1 MDGLKTNNMKELLKL
16 TIEFTRIFIG
26 FILAITILV
35 TFDLYYELKRIYE
48 RSRKRTTS
56 ENDIFRQ
63 QTRNNI

>member
-1 MDGLKTNNMKELLKL
+1 MDGLKINYMKELLKL

-35 TFDLYYELKRIYE
+35 TFDIYYELKRLYE
-48 RSRKRTTS
+48 RSREFTTS
-56 ENDIFRQ
+56 ENDIPRQ

>member
-1 MDGLKTNNMKELLKL
+1 MDGLKINNMKELFKL

-35 TFDLYYELKRIYE
+35 TFDIYYELKRLYE
-48 RSRKRTTS
+48 RSREFTTS
-56 ENDIFRQ
+56 ENDIPRQ

>member
-1 MDGLKTNNMKELLKL
+1 MKELFKL

-35 TFDLYYELKRIYE
+35 TFDIYYELKRLYE
-48 RSRKRTTS
+48 RTRERTGG
-56 ENDIFRQ
+56 ENDLLGQ

>member
-1 MDGLKTNNMKELLKL
+1 MKELLKL

-35 TFDLYYELKRIYE
+35 TFDFYYELKRLYE
-48 RSRKRTTS
+48 RSRKRISS
-56 ENDIFRQ
+56 ENDIPRQ

>member
-1 MDGLKTNNMKELLKL
+1 MKELLKL

-35 TFDLYYELKRIYE
+35 TFDLYYELKRLYE
-48 RSRKRTTS
+48 RSRKRISS
-56 ENDIFRQ
+56 ENDIPRQ

>member
-1 MDGLKTNNMKELLKL
+1 MKELFKL

-35 TFDLYYELKRIYE
+35 TFDLYYELKRLYE
-48 RSRKRTTS
+48 RSRKRISS
-56 ENDIFRQ
+56 ENDIPRQ

>member
-1 MDGLKTNNMKELLKL
+1 MKELFKL

-56 ENDIFRQ
+56 ENDIPRQ

>member
-1 MDGLKTNNMKELLKL
+1 MKELFKL

-35 TFDLYYELKRIYE
+35 TFDIYYELKRLYE
-48 RSRKRTTS
+48 GTRKRISS
-56 ENDIFRQ
+56 ENDIPRQ